1 MPKNIKLNYSDSIR
15 NSVHIVDGSFY
26 YKEVDEK
33 DDEFLFNPRNA
44 DIAVTFMEEINR
56 YEAIKRRK
64 LTYKE
69 VEGIKKQVL
78 WDQNYISFTKVKQA
92 AHQK

>member
-26 YKEVDEK
+26 YKEVDEE
-33 DDEFLFNPRNA
+33 DDEFLFSPRNA

-78 WDQNYISFTKVKQA
+78 
-92 AHQK
+92 